1 MANTI
6 HSSQANLK
14 KKIQPFLLPV
24 DKENSRLSQLIKAY
38 LPKKEVHKVWEA
50 YRFSEKAHS
59 GQKRRSGEDYISHP
73 VSVACIAARFHL
85 DSQSIQ
91 AALLHDVVEDTES
104 TETEIESKFGKQVST
119 LVIGLS
125 KLDKVQFQDASEA
138 QAENFRKMLLAM
150 TQDVR
155 VILIKLSDRLHNMQ
169 TIQSLDE
176 AKKTRIAQETVD
188 IYAPIAN
195 RLGLNNLYQELE
207 DLCFEVLH
215 PVRHKTI
222 QKAIK
227 ASRGNRKEVIEKISK
242 EIRDKLSSV
251 KTKAEIT
258 GREKNP
264 ASIHRKMLEDQTG
277 FNQINDIYAFRIIV
291 DTINDCYL
299 TLGTLHSLYNPIPGK
314 FKDYIAIPKAN
325 GYQSLHS
332 TLLGPFGVPVE
343 IQIRTKNMHQVAEAG
358 VAAHWLYKTKDA
370 HVTDLQQKTNQWLK
384 RMLDIQNDSSNSLEF
399 LEHLKVDLF
408 PDEVYVF
415 SPDGKIFALP
425 KNSSSID
432 FAYAVHSDVG
442 NKAVSAK
449 INQMLVPLR
458 TKLSTGDHVEIIT
471 STLAKPNPTWL
482 NFVITGKARSQIRNY
497 LRSAESKDLIFLG
510 EKMLNNALNA
520 FHIHPTAI
528 KKKHWKKLIHDYH
541 VESKDEILMDIA
553 LGKKVNVMVA
563 HQLTSL
569 IDGVTSNKNQTKMLD
584 VITIK
589 GSDGMAIQLAS
600 CCNPI
605 PGDPILGYINKEKG
619 LVIHTHDCQIVNE
632 LALDHDRWVDVEW
645 EPDSDKLFNVRLSV
659 LVVNER
665 GMLGKI
671 ASVIADSESN
681 IDNVSLQ
688 DMDGSPFA
696 TLNFLVQVRHR
707 LHLAELIRN
716 LRKITKVNKITRVKN
731 YKELKK

>member
-1 MANTI
+1 MANTA
-6 HSSQANLK
+6 HTSQADLNK
-14 KKIQPFLLPV
+14 SHRSFLLPV
-24 DKENSRLSQLIKAY
+24 DQENSSLTQLVKTY
-38 LPKKEVHKVWEA
+38 LPKREIDKVWEA

-59 GQKRRSGEDYISHP
+59 GQKRRSGEAYISHP

-91 AALLHDVVEDTES
+91 AALLHDVVEDTDS
-104 TETEIESKFGKQVST
+104 TELEIESKFGKQVST
-119 LVIGLS
+119 LVTGLS
-125 KLDKVQFQDASEA
+125 KLDKVEFQDANEA

-155 VILIKLSDRLHNMQ
+155 VMLIKLSDRLHNMQ

-176 AKKTRIAQETVD
+176 RKKIRIAQETID

-215 PVRHKTI
+215 PVRYKTI

-227 ASRGNRKEVIEKISK
+227 ASRGNRKEVIEKISN
-242 EIRDKLSSV
+242 EISHKLNSV

-291 DTINDCYL
+291 NDINDCYL

-343 IQIRTKNMHQVAEAG
+343 IQIRTKNMHQLAEAG

-458 TKLSTGDHVEIIT
+458 TRLSTGDHVEIIT

-528 KKKHWKKLIHDYH
+528 KKKHWNKLILDYH
-541 VESKDEILMDIA
+541 VESKHEILMDIA

-563 HQLTSL
+563 HQLTNL
-569 IDGVTSNKNQTKMLD
+569 MDGVTSNKKQTKMLD

-589 GSDGMAIQLAS
+589 GSDDMAIQLAS
-600 CCNPI
+600 CCHPI

-632 LALDHDRWVDVEW
+632 LSLDHDRWVDVEW
-645 EPDSDKLFNVRLSV
+645 EPDSEKLFNVRLSV

-671 ASVIADSESN
+671 ASVIADTESN

-707 LHLAELIRN
+707 QHLAELIRN

-731 YKELKK
+731 YKS

>member
-1 MANTI
+1 M
-6 HSSQANLK
+6 
-14 KKIQPFLLPV
+14 
-24 DKENSRLSQLIKAY
+24 
-38 LPKKEVHKVWEA
+38 
-50 YRFSEKAHS
+50 
-59 GQKRRSGEDYISHP
+59 
-73 VSVACIAARFHL
+73 
-85 DSQSIQ
+85 
-91 AALLHDVVEDTES
+91 
-104 TETEIESKFGKQVST
+104 
-119 LVIGLS
+119 
-125 KLDKVQFQDASEA
+125 
-138 QAENFRKMLLAM
+138 
-150 TQDVR
+150 
-155 VILIKLSDRLHNMQ
+155 LIKLSDRLHNMQ

-176 AKKTRIAQETVD
+176 RKKIRIAQETID

-215 PVRHKTI
+215 PVRYKTI

-227 ASRGNRKEVIEKISK
+227 ASRGNRKEVIEKISN
-242 EIRDKLSSV
+242 EISHKLNSV

-291 DTINDCYL
+291 NDINDCYL

-343 IQIRTKNMHQVAEAG
+343 IQIRTKNMHQLAEAG

-458 TKLSTGDHVEIIT
+458 TRLSTGDHVEIIT

-528 KKKHWKKLIHDYH
+528 KKKHWNKLILDYH
-541 VESKDEILMDIA
+541 VESKHEILMDIA

-563 HQLTSL
+563 HQLTNL
-569 IDGVTSNKNQTKMLD
+569 MDGVTSNKKQTKMLD

-589 GSDGMAIQLAS
+589 GSDDMAIQLAS
-600 CCNPI
+600 CCHPI

-632 LALDHDRWVDVEW
+632 LSLDHDRWVDVEW
-645 EPDSDKLFNVRLSV
+645 EPDSEKLFNVRLSV

-671 ASVIADSESN
+671 ASVIADTESN

-707 LHLAELIRN
+707 QHLAELIRN

-731 YKELKK
+731 YKS

>member
-1 MANTI
+1 MANTPQT
-6 HSSQANLK
+6 SQVDLK
-14 KKIQPFLLPV
+14 KSHQFLLLPV
-24 DKENSRLSQLIKAY
+24 DQDNSRLTQLIKTY
-38 LPKKEVHKVWEA
+38 LPKKEVDKVWEA

-59 GQKRRSGEDYISHP
+59 GQKRRSGEAYISHP

-91 AALLHDVVEDTES
+91 AALLHDVVEDTEV
-104 TETEIESKFGKQVST
+104 TESDIELKFGKQVSV
-119 LVIGLS
+119 LVTGLS
-125 KLDKVQFQDASEA
+125 KLDKVEFQDANEA

-155 VILIKLSDRLHNMQ
+155 VMLIKLSDRLHNMQ
-169 TIQSLDE
+169 TIQSLE
-176 AKKTRIAQETVD
+176 ESKKTRIAQETID

-215 PVRHKTI
+215 PVRYKTI

-227 ASRGNRKEVIEKISK
+227 ASRGNRKEVIEKISN
-242 EIRDKLSSV
+242 EISNKLNSV
-251 KTKAEIT
+251 KTKSEIT

-291 DTINDCYL
+291 NDINDCYL

-343 IQIRTKNMHQVAEAG
+343 IQIRTKNMHQLAEAG

-384 RMLDIQNDSSNSLEF
+384 RMLEIQNDSSNSLEF

-425 KNSSSID
+425 KNSSTID

-449 INQMLVPLR
+449 INQILVPLR

-528 KKKHWKKLIHDYH
+528 KKKHWNKLILDYH

-563 HQLTSL
+563 HQLTNL
-569 IDGVTSNKNQTKMLD
+569 MDGVASNKKQTKMLD

-589 GSDGMAIQLAS
+589 GSDDMAIQLAN
-600 CCNPI
+600 CCHPI

-632 LALDHDRWVDVEW
+632 LSLDHDRWVDVEW
-645 EPDSDKLFNVRLSV
+645 EPDSEKLFNVRLSV

-671 ASVIADSESN
+671 ASVIADAESN

-696 TLNFLVQVRHR
+696 TLNFVVQVRHR

-716 LRKITKVNKITRVKN
+716 LRKISKVNKITRVKN
-731 YKELKK
+731 YKN

>member
-1 MANTI
+1 MANTA
-6 HSSQANLK
+6 HTSQADVNK
-14 KKIQPFLLPV
+14 SHQSFLLPV
-24 DKENSRLSQLIKAY
+24 DQENSSLTQLVKTY
-38 LPKKEVHKVWEA
+38 LPKREIDKVWEA

-59 GQKRRSGEDYISHP
+59 GQKRRSGEAYISHP

-104 TETEIESKFGKQVST
+104 TELEIETKFGKQVST
-119 LVIGLS
+119 LVTGLS
-125 KLDKVQFQDASEA
+125 KLDKVEFQDANEA

-155 VILIKLSDRLHNMQ
+155 VMLIKLSDRLHNMQ

-176 AKKTRIAQETVD
+176 RKKIRIAQETID

-215 PVRHKTI
+215 PVRYKTI

-227 ASRGNRKEVIEKISK
+227 ASRGNRKEVIEKISN
-242 EIRDKLSSV
+242 EISHKLNSV

-291 DTINDCYL
+291 NDINDCYL

-343 IQIRTKNMHQVAEAG
+343 IQIRTKNMHQLAEAG

-449 INQMLVPLR
+449 INQILVPLR
-458 TKLSTGDHVEIIT
+458 TRLSTGDHVEIIT

-528 KKKHWKKLIHDYH
+528 KKKHWNKLILDYH
-541 VESKDEILMDIA
+541 VESKHEILMDIA

-563 HQLTSL
+563 HQLTNL
-569 IDGVTSNKNQTKMLD
+569 MDGVTSNKKQTKMLD

-589 GSDGMAIQLAS
+589 GSDDMAIQLAS
-600 CCNPI
+600 CCHPI

-619 LVIHTHDCQIVNE
+619 LVIHTHDCKIVNE
-632 LALDHDRWVDVEW
+632 LSLDHDRWVDVEW
-645 EPDSDKLFNVRLSV
+645 EPESEKLFNVRLSV

-671 ASVIADSESN
+671 ASVIADTESN

-707 LHLAELIRN
+707 QHLAELIRN

-731 YKELKK
+731 YKS

>member
-1 MANTI
+1 MANTA
-6 HSSQANLK
+6 HTSQADLNK
-14 KKIQPFLLPV
+14 SHRSFLLPV
-24 DKENSRLSQLIKAY
+24 DQDNSSLTQLVKTY
-38 LPKKEVHKVWEA
+38 LPKREIDKVWEA

-59 GQKRRSGEDYISHP
+59 GQKRRSGEAYISHP

-104 TETEIESKFGKQVST
+104 TELEIESKFGKQVST
-119 LVIGLS
+119 LVTGLS
-125 KLDKVQFQDASEA
+125 KLDKVEFQDANEA

-155 VILIKLSDRLHNMQ
+155 VMLIKLSDRLHNMQ

-176 AKKTRIAQETVD
+176 RKKIRIAQETVD

-215 PVRHKTI
+215 PVRYKTI

-227 ASRGNRKEVIEKISK
+227 ASRGNRKEVIEKISN
-242 EIRDKLSSV
+242 EISHKLKSV

-291 DTINDCYL
+291 NDINDCYL

-343 IQIRTKNMHQVAEAG
+343 IQIRTKNMHQLAEAG

-528 KKKHWKKLIHDYH
+528 KKKHWNKLILDYH

-563 HQLTSL
+563 HQLTNL
-569 IDGVTSNKNQTKMLD
+569 MDGVASNKKQTKMLD

-589 GSDGMAIQLAS
+589 GSDDMAIQLAN
-600 CCNPI
+600 CCHPI

-619 LVIHTHDCQIVNE
+619 LLIHTHDCQIVNE
-632 LALDHDRWVDVEW
+632 LSLDHDRWVDVEW
-645 EPDSDKLFNVRLSV
+645 EPDSEKLFNVRLSV

-671 ASVIADSESN
+671 ASVIADAESN

-707 LHLAELIRN
+707 QHLAELIRN

-731 YKELKK
+731 YKN

>member
-1 MANTI
+1 
-6 HSSQANLK
+6 
-14 KKIQPFLLPV
+14 
-24 DKENSRLSQLIKAY
+24 
-38 LPKKEVHKVWEA
+38 
-50 YRFSEKAHS
+50 
-59 GQKRRSGEDYISHP
+59 
-73 VSVACIAARFHL
+73 
-85 DSQSIQ
+85 
-91 AALLHDVVEDTES
+91 
-104 TETEIESKFGKQVST
+104 
-119 LVIGLS
+119 
-125 KLDKVQFQDASEA
+125 
-138 QAENFRKMLLAM
+138 
-150 TQDVR
+150 
-155 VILIKLSDRLHNMQ
+155 
-169 TIQSLDE
+169 
-176 AKKTRIAQETVD
+176 
-188 IYAPIAN
+188 
-195 RLGLNNLYQELE
+195 
-207 DLCFEVLH
+207 
-215 PVRHKTI
+215 
-222 QKAIK
+222 
-227 ASRGNRKEVIEKISK
+227 
-242 EIRDKLSSV
+242 
-251 KTKAEIT
+251 
-258 GREKNP
+258 
-264 ASIHRKMLEDQTG
+264 MLEDQTG

-291 DTINDCYL
+291 NDINDCYL

-343 IQIRTKNMHQVAEAG
+343 IQIRTKNMHQLAEAG

-458 TKLSTGDHVEIIT
+458 TRLSTGDHVEIIT

-528 KKKHWKKLIHDYH
+528 KKKHWNKLILDYH
-541 VESKDEILMDIA
+541 VESKHEILMDIA

-563 HQLTSL
+563 HQLTNL
-569 IDGVTSNKNQTKMLD
+569 MDGVTSNKKQTKMLD

-589 GSDGMAIQLAS
+589 GSDDMAIQLAS
-600 CCNPI
+600 CCHPI

-632 LALDHDRWVDVEW
+632 LSLDHDRWVDVEW
-645 EPDSDKLFNVRLSV
+645 EPESEKLFNVRLSV

-671 ASVIADSESN
+671 ASVIADTESN

-707 LHLAELIRN
+707 QHLAELIRN

-731 YKELKK
+731 YKN

>member
-1 MANTI
+1 MANTA
-6 HSSQANLK
+6 HTSQADLNK
-14 KKIQPFLLPV
+14 SHRSFLLPV
-24 DKENSRLSQLIKAY
+24 DQENSSLTQLVKTY
-38 LPKKEVHKVWEA
+38 LPKREIDKVWEA

-59 GQKRRSGEDYISHP
+59 GQKRRSGEAYISHP

-104 TETEIESKFGKQVST
+104 TELEIESKFGKQVST

-125 KLDKVQFQDASEA
+125 KLDKVEFQDANEA

-155 VILIKLSDRLHNMQ
+155 VMLIKLSDRLHNMQ

-176 AKKTRIAQETVD
+176 RKKIRIAQETVD

-215 PVRHKTI
+215 PVRYKTI

-227 ASRGNRKEVIEKISK
+227 ASRGNRKEVIEKISN
-242 EIRDKLSSV
+242 EISHKLNSV

-291 DTINDCYL
+291 NDINDCYL

-343 IQIRTKNMHQVAEAG
+343 IQIRTKNMHQLAEAG

-458 TKLSTGDHVEIIT
+458 TRLSTGDHVEIIT

-528 KKKHWKKLIHDYH
+528 KKKHWNKLILDYH

-563 HQLTSL
+563 HQLTNL
-569 IDGVTSNKNQTKMLD
+569 MDGVASNKKQTKMLD

-589 GSDGMAIQLAS
+589 GSDDMAIQLAN
-600 CCNPI
+600 CCHPI

-632 LALDHDRWVDVEW
+632 LSLDHDRWVDVEW
-645 EPDSDKLFNVRLSV
+645 EPDSEKLFNVRLSV

-671 ASVIADSESN
+671 ASVIADAESN

-707 LHLAELIRN
+707 QHLAELIRN

-731 YKELKK
+731 YKN

>member
-1 MANTI
+1 MANTA
-6 HSSQANLK
+6 HTSQADLNKSHRSL
-14 KKIQPFLLPV
+14 LLPV
-24 DKENSRLSQLIKAY
+24 DQDNSSLTQLVKTY
-38 LPKKEVHKVWEA
+38 LPKREIEKVWEA

-59 GQKRRSGEDYISHP
+59 GQKRRSGEAYISHP

-104 TETEIESKFGKQVST
+104 TELEIESKFGKQVSA
-119 LVIGLS
+119 LVTGLS
-125 KLDKVQFQDASEA
+125 KLDKVEFQDANEA

-155 VILIKLSDRLHNMQ
+155 VMLIKLSDRLHNMQ

-176 AKKTRIAQETVD
+176 RKKIRIAQETVD

-215 PVRHKTI
+215 PVRYKTI

-227 ASRGNRKEVIEKISK
+227 ASRGNRKEVIEKISN
-242 EIRDKLSSV
+242 EISHKLNSV

-291 DTINDCYL
+291 NNINDCYL

-343 IQIRTKNMHQVAEAG
+343 IQIRTKNMHQLAEAG

-458 TKLSTGDHVEIIT
+458 TRLSTGDHVEIIT

-528 KKKHWKKLIHDYH
+528 KKKHWNKLILDYH

-563 HQLTSL
+563 HQLTNL
-569 IDGVTSNKNQTKMLD
+569 MDGVASNKKQTKMLD

-589 GSDGMAIQLAS
+589 GSDDMAIQLAS
-600 CCNPI
+600 CCHPI

-632 LALDHDRWVDVEW
+632 LSLDHDRWVDVEW
-645 EPDSDKLFNVRLSV
+645 EPDSEKLFNVRLSV

-671 ASVIADSESN
+671 ASVIADAESN

-707 LHLAELIRN
+707 QHLAELIRN

-731 YKELKK
+731 YKS

>member
-1 MANTI
+1 MANTPQT
-6 HSSQANLK
+6 SQVDLK
-14 KKIQPFLLPV
+14 KSHQFLLLPV
-24 DKENSRLSQLIKAY
+24 DQDNSRLTQLIKTY
-38 LPKKEVHKVWEA
+38 LPKKEVDKVWEA

-59 GQKRRSGEDYISHP
+59 GQKRRSGEAYISHP

-91 AALLHDVVEDTES
+91 AALLHDVVEDTEV
-104 TETEIESKFGKQVST
+104 TESDIELKFGKQVSV
-119 LVIGLS
+119 LVTGLS
-125 KLDKVQFQDASEA
+125 KLDKVEFQDANEA

-155 VILIKLSDRLHNMQ
+155 VMLIKLSDRLHNMQ
-169 TIQSLDE
+169 TIQSLE
-176 AKKTRIAQETVD
+176 ESKKSRIAQETID

-215 PVRHKTI
+215 PVRYKTI

-227 ASRGNRKEVIEKISK
+227 ASRGNRKEVIEKISN
-242 EIRDKLSSV
+242 EISIKLNPV
-251 KTKAEIT
+251 KTKSEIT

-291 DTINDCYL
+291 NDINDCYL

-343 IQIRTKNMHQVAEAG
+343 IQIRTKNMHQLAEAG

-384 RMLDIQNDSSNSLEF
+384 RMLEIQNDSSNSLEF

-425 KNSSSID
+425 KNSSTID

-449 INQMLVPLR
+449 INQILVPLR
-458 TKLSTGDHVEIIT
+458 TRLSTGDHVEIIT

-528 KKKHWKKLIHDYH
+528 KKKHWNKLILDYH

-563 HQLTSL
+563 HQLTNL
-569 IDGVTSNKNQTKMLD
+569 MDGVASNKKQTKMLD

-589 GSDGMAIQLAS
+589 GSDDMAIQLAN
-600 CCNPI
+600 CCHPI
-605 PGDPILGYINKEKG
+605 PGDPILGYINKDKG
-619 LVIHTHDCQIVNE
+619 LVIHTHDCKIVNE
-632 LALDHDRWVDVEW
+632 LSLEHDRWVDVEW
-645 EPDSDKLFNVRLSV
+645 EPDSEKLFNVRLSV

-671 ASVIADSESN
+671 ASVIADAESN

-696 TLNFLVQVRHR
+696 TLNFVVQVRHR

-731 YKELKK
+731 YKN

>member
-1 MANTI
+1 
-6 HSSQANLK
+6 
-14 KKIQPFLLPV
+14 
-24 DKENSRLSQLIKAY
+24 
-38 LPKKEVHKVWEA
+38 
-50 YRFSEKAHS
+50 
-59 GQKRRSGEDYISHP
+59 
-73 VSVACIAARFHL
+73 
-85 DSQSIQ
+85 
-91 AALLHDVVEDTES
+91 
-104 TETEIESKFGKQVST
+104 
-119 LVIGLS
+119 
-125 KLDKVQFQDASEA
+125 
-138 QAENFRKMLLAM
+138 
-150 TQDVR
+150 
-155 VILIKLSDRLHNMQ
+155 MQ

-176 AKKTRIAQETVD
+176 RKKIRIAQETVD

-215 PVRHKTI
+215 PVRYKTI

-227 ASRGNRKEVIEKISK
+227 ASRGNRKEVIEKISN
-242 EIRDKLSSV
+242 EISHKLKSV

-291 DTINDCYL
+291 NDINDCYL

-343 IQIRTKNMHQVAEAG
+343 IQIRTKNMHQLAEAG

-458 TKLSTGDHVEIIT
+458 TRLSTGDHVEIIT

-528 KKKHWKKLIHDYH
+528 KKKHWNKLILDYH

-563 HQLTSL
+563 HQLTNL
-569 IDGVTSNKNQTKMLD
+569 MDGVASNKKQTKMLD

-589 GSDGMAIQLAS
+589 GSDDMAIQLAN
-600 CCNPI
+600 CCHPI

-632 LALDHDRWVDVEW
+632 LSLDHDRWVDVEW
-645 EPDSDKLFNVRLSV
+645 EPDSEKLFNVRLSV

-671 ASVIADSESN
+671 ASVIADAESN

-707 LHLAELIRN
+707 QHLAELIRN

-731 YKELKK
+731 YKN

>member
-1 MANTI
+1 MANTA
-6 HSSQANLK
+6 HTSQADLNK
-14 KKIQPFLLPV
+14 SHRSFLLPV
-24 DKENSRLSQLIKAY
+24 DQDNSSLTQLVKTY
-38 LPKKEVHKVWEA
+38 LPKREIDKVWEA

-59 GQKRRSGEDYISHP
+59 GQKRRSGEAYISHP

-104 TETEIESKFGKQVST
+104 TELEIESKFGKQVST
-119 LVIGLS
+119 LVTGLS
-125 KLDKVQFQDASEA
+125 KLDKVEFQDANEA

-155 VILIKLSDRLHNMQ
+155 VMLIKLSDRLHNMQ

-176 AKKTRIAQETVD
+176 RKKVRIAQETVD

-215 PVRHKTI
+215 PVRYKTI

-227 ASRGNRKEVIEKISK
+227 ASRGNRKEVIEKISN
-242 EIRDKLSSV
+242 EISHKLKSV

-291 DTINDCYL
+291 NDINDCYL

-343 IQIRTKNMHQVAEAG
+343 IQIRTKNMHQLAEAG

-528 KKKHWKKLIHDYH
+528 KKKHWNKLTLDYH

-563 HQLTSL
+563 HQLTNL
-569 IDGVTSNKNQTKMLD
+569 MDGVASNKKQTKMLD

-589 GSDGMAIQLAS
+589 GSDDMAIQLAN
-600 CCNPI
+600 CCHPI

-632 LALDHDRWVDVEW
+632 LSLDHDRWVDVEW
-645 EPDSDKLFNVRLSV
+645 EPDSEKLFNVRLGV

-671 ASVIADSESN
+671 ASVIADAESN

-707 LHLAELIRN
+707 QHLAELIRN

-731 YKELKK
+731 YKN

>member
-1 MANTI
+1 MANTA
-6 HSSQANLK
+6 HTSQADLNK
-14 KKIQPFLLPV
+14 RHRSFLLPV
-24 DKENSRLSQLIKAY
+24 DQDNSSLTQLIKTY
-38 LPKKEVHKVWEA
+38 LPKREIDKVWEA

-59 GQKRRSGEDYISHP
+59 GQKRRSGEAYISHP

-104 TETEIESKFGKQVST
+104 TELEIESKFGKQVST
-119 LVIGLS
+119 LVTGLS
-125 KLDKVQFQDASEA
+125 KLDKVEFQDANEA

-155 VILIKLSDRLHNMQ
+155 VMLIKLSDRLHNMQ

-176 AKKTRIAQETVD
+176 RKKIRIAQETVD

-215 PVRHKTI
+215 PVRYKTI

-227 ASRGNRKEVIEKISK
+227 ASRGNRKEVIEKISN
-242 EIRDKLSSV
+242 EISHKLKSV

-291 DTINDCYL
+291 NDINDCYL

-343 IQIRTKNMHQVAEAG
+343 IQIRTKNMHQLAEAG

-528 KKKHWKKLIHDYH
+528 KKKHWNKLILDYH
-541 VESKDEILMDIA
+541 VASKDEILMDIA

-563 HQLTSL
+563 HQLTNL
-569 IDGVTSNKNQTKMLD
+569 MDGVASNKKQTKMLD

-589 GSDGMAIQLAS
+589 GSDDMAIQLAN
-600 CCNPI
+600 CCHPI

-632 LALDHDRWVDVEW
+632 LSLDHDRWVDVEW
-645 EPDSDKLFNVRLSV
+645 EPDSEKLFNVRLSV

-671 ASVIADSESN
+671 ASVIADAESN

-707 LHLAELIRN
+707 QHLAELIRN

-731 YKELKK
+731 YKN

>member
-1 MANTI
+1 MANTPQT
-6 HSSQANLK
+6 SQVDLK
-14 KKIQPFLLPV
+14 KSHQFLLLPV
-24 DKENSRLSQLIKAY
+24 DQDNSRLTQLIKTY
-38 LPKKEVHKVWEA
+38 LPKKEVDKVWEA

-59 GQKRRSGEDYISHP
+59 GQKRRSGEAYISHP

-91 AALLHDVVEDTES
+91 AALLHDVVEDTQVTES
-104 TETEIESKFGKQVST
+104 DIELKFGKQVSI
-119 LVIGLS
+119 LVTGLS
-125 KLDKVQFQDASEA
+125 KLDKVEFQDANEA

-155 VILIKLSDRLHNMQ
+155 VMLIKLSDRLHNMQ
-169 TIQSLDE
+169 TIQSLE
-176 AKKTRIAQETVD
+176 ESKKTRIAQETID

-215 PVRHKTI
+215 PVRYKTI

-227 ASRGNRKEVIEKISK
+227 ASRGNRKEVIEKISN
-242 EIRDKLSSV
+242 EISNKLNSV
-251 KTKAEIT
+251 KTKSEIT

-291 DTINDCYL
+291 NDINDCYL

-343 IQIRTKNMHQVAEAG
+343 IQIRTKNMHQLAEAG

-384 RMLDIQNDSSNSLEF
+384 RMLEIQNDSSNSLEF

-425 KNSSSID
+425 KNSSTID

-442 NKAVSAK
+442 NKAVSTK
-449 INQMLVPLR
+449 INQILVPLR

-528 KKKHWKKLIHDYH
+528 KKKHWNKLILDYH

-563 HQLTSL
+563 HQLTNL
-569 IDGVTSNKNQTKMLD
+569 MDGVASNKKQTKMLD

-589 GSDGMAIQLAS
+589 GSDDMAIQLAN
-600 CCNPI
+600 CCHPI

-632 LALDHDRWVDVEW
+632 LSLDHDRWVDVEW
-645 EPDSDKLFNVRLSV
+645 EPDSEKLFNVRLSV

-671 ASVIADSESN
+671 ASVIADAESN

-696 TLNFLVQVRHR
+696 TLNFVVQVRHR

-716 LRKITKVNKITRVKN
+716 LRKISKVNKITRVKN
-731 YKELKK
+731 YKN

>member
-1 MANTI
+1 MANTA
-6 HSSQANLK
+6 HTSQADLNK
-14 KKIQPFLLPV
+14 SHRSFLLPV
-24 DKENSRLSQLIKAY
+24 DQDNSSLTQLVKTY
-38 LPKKEVHKVWEA
+38 LPKREIDKVWEA

-59 GQKRRSGEDYISHP
+59 GQKRRSGEAYISHP

-104 TETEIESKFGKQVST
+104 TELEIESKFGKQVST
-119 LVIGLS
+119 LVTGLS
-125 KLDKVQFQDASEA
+125 KLDKVEFQDANEA

-155 VILIKLSDRLHNMQ
+155 VMLIKLSDRLHNMQ

-176 AKKTRIAQETVD
+176 RKKIRIAQETVD

-215 PVRHKTI
+215 PVRYKTI

-227 ASRGNRKEVIEKISK
+227 ASRGNRKEVIEKISN
-242 EIRDKLSSV
+242 EISHKLNSV

-291 DTINDCYL
+291 NDINDCYL

-343 IQIRTKNMHQVAEAG
+343 IQIRTKNMHQLAEAG

-458 TKLSTGDHVEIIT
+458 TRLSTGDHVEIIT

-528 KKKHWKKLIHDYH
+528 KKKHWNKLILDYH
-541 VESKDEILMDIA
+541 VESKHEILMDIA

-563 HQLTSL
+563 HQLTNL
-569 IDGVTSNKNQTKMLD
+569 MDGVTSNKKQTKMLD

-589 GSDGMAIQLAS
+589 GSDDMAIQLAS
-600 CCNPI
+600 CCHPI

-632 LALDHDRWVDVEW
+632 LSLDHDRWVDVEW
-645 EPDSDKLFNVRLSV
+645 EPDSEKLFNVRLSV

-671 ASVIADSESN
+671 ASVIADAESN

-707 LHLAELIRN
+707 QHLAELIRN

-731 YKELKK
+731 YKS

>member
-1 MANTI
+1 MANTPQT
-6 HSSQANLK
+6 SQVDLK
-14 KKIQPFLLPV
+14 KSHQFLLLPV
-24 DKENSRLSQLIKAY
+24 DQGNSRLTQLIKTY
-38 LPKKEVHKVWEA
+38 LPKKEVDKVWEA

-59 GQKRRSGEDYISHP
+59 GQKRRSGEAYISHP

-91 AALLHDVVEDTES
+91 AALLHDVVEDTEV
-104 TETEIESKFGKQVST
+104 TESDIELKFGKQVSI
-119 LVIGLS
+119 LVTGLS
-125 KLDKVQFQDASEA
+125 KLDKVEFQDANEA

-155 VILIKLSDRLHNMQ
+155 VMLIKLSDRLHNMQ

-176 AKKTRIAQETVD
+176 SKKIRIAQETVD

-215 PVRHKTI
+215 PVRYKTI

-227 ASRGNRKEVIEKISK
+227 ASRGNRKEVIEKISN
-242 EIRDKLSSV
+242 EISNKLNSV
-251 KTKAEIT
+251 KTKSEIT

-291 DTINDCYL
+291 NDINDCYL

-343 IQIRTKNMHQVAEAG
+343 IQIRTKNMHQLAEAG

-384 RMLDIQNDSSNSLEF
+384 RMLEIQNDSSNSLEF

-425 KNSSSID
+425 KNSSTID

-449 INQMLVPLR
+449 INQILVPLR
-458 TKLSTGDHVEIIT
+458 TRLSTGDHVEIIT

-528 KKKHWKKLIHDYH
+528 KKKHWNKLILDYH

-563 HQLTSL
+563 HQLTNL
-569 IDGVTSNKNQTKMLD
+569 MDGVASNKKQTKMLD

-589 GSDGMAIQLAS
+589 GSDDMAIQLAN
-600 CCNPI
+600 CCHPI

-632 LALDHDRWVDVEW
+632 LSLDHDRWVDVEW
-645 EPDSDKLFNVRLSV
+645 EPDSEKLFNVRLSV

-671 ASVIADSESN
+671 ASVIADAESN

-696 TLNFLVQVRHR
+696 TLNFVVQVRHR

-716 LRKITKVNKITRVKN
+716 LRKISKVNKITRVKN
-731 YKELKK
+731 YKN

>member
-1 MANTI
+1 MANTAQT
-6 HSSQANLK
+6 SQVDLK
-14 KKIQPFLLPV
+14 KNHQSLLLPV
-24 DKENSRLSQLIKAY
+24 DQDNSRLTQLIKTY
-38 LPKKEVHKVWEA
+38 LPKKEIDKVWEA

-59 GQKRRSGEDYISHP
+59 GQKRRSGEAYISHP

-91 AALLHDVVEDTES
+91 AALLHDVVEDTQVTES
-104 TETEIESKFGKQVST
+104 DIELKFGKQVSI
-119 LVIGLS
+119 LVTGLS
-125 KLDKVQFQDASEA
+125 KLDKVEFQDANEA

-155 VILIKLSDRLHNMQ
+155 VMLIKLSDRLHNMQ

-176 AKKTRIAQETVD
+176 SKKIRIAQETVD

-215 PVRHKTI
+215 PVRYKTI

-227 ASRGNRKEVIEKISK
+227 ASRGNRKEVIEKISN
-242 EIRDKLSSV
+242 EISNKLNSV
-251 KTKAEIT
+251 KTKSEIT

-291 DTINDCYL
+291 NDINDCYL

-343 IQIRTKNMHQVAEAG
+343 IQIRTKNMHQLAEAG
-358 VAAHWLYKTKDA
+358 VAAHWVYKTKDA

-384 RMLDIQNDSSNSLEF
+384 RMLEIQNDSSNSLEF

-415 SPDGKIFALP
+415 SPVGKIFALP

-449 INQMLVPLR
+449 INQILVPLR
-458 TKLSTGDHVEIIT
+458 TRLSTGDHVEIIT

-528 KKKHWKKLIHDYH
+528 KKKHWNKLILDYH

-563 HQLTSL
+563 HQLTNL
-569 IDGVTSNKNQTKMLD
+569 MDGVASNKKQTKMLD

-589 GSDGMAIQLAS
+589 GSDDMAIQLAN
-600 CCNPI
+600 CCHPI
-605 PGDPILGYINKEKG
+605 PGDPILGYINKDKG
-619 LVIHTHDCQIVNE
+619 LVIHTHDCKIVNE
-632 LALDHDRWVDVEW
+632 LSLEHDRWVDVEW
-645 EPDSDKLFNVRLSV
+645 EPDSEKLFNVRLSV

-671 ASVIADSESN
+671 ASVIADAESN

-696 TLNFLVQVRHR
+696 TLNFVVQVRHR

-731 YKELKK
+731 YKN

>member
-1 MANTI
+1 MANTAQTN
-6 HSSQANLK
+6 QADLK
-14 KKIQPFLLPV
+14 KSHQSLLLPV
-24 DKENSRLSQLIKAY
+24 DQDNSSLTQLIKTY
-38 LPKKEVHKVWEA
+38 LPKKEIDKVWAA
-50 YRFSEKAHS
+50 YRYSNKAHN
-59 GQKRRSGEDYISHP
+59 GQKRRSGEAYITHP

-91 AALLHDVVEDTES
+91 AALLHDVVEDTEV
-104 TETEIESKFGKQVST
+104 TELDIESKFGKQVST
-119 LVIGLS
+119 LVTGLS
-125 KLDKVQFQDASEA
+125 KLDKVEFQDANEA

-155 VILIKLSDRLHNMQ
+155 VMLIKLSDRLHNMQ

-176 AKKTRIAQETVD
+176 TKKIRIAQETID

-215 PVRHKTI
+215 PVRYKTI

-227 ASRGNRKEVIEKISK
+227 ASRGNRKEVIEKILN
-242 EIRDKLSSV
+242 EISNKLNSL
-251 KTKAEIT
+251 KTKAEIS

-291 DTINDCYL
+291 NDINDCYL

-343 IQIRTKNMHQVAEAG
+343 IQIRTKNMHQLAEAG

-384 RMLDIQNDSSNSLEF
+384 RMLEIQNDSSNSLEF

-425 KNSSSID
+425 KNSTSID

-449 INQMLVPLR
+449 INQILVPLR

-520 FHIHPTAI
+520 FHVHPTAI
-528 KKKHWKKLIHDYH
+528 KKKHWNRLILDYH
-541 VESKDEILMDIA
+541 VKSKDEILMDIA

-563 HQLTSL
+563 HQLTNL
-569 IDGVTSNKNQTKMLD
+569 MDGGASNKKQTKMLD

-589 GSDGMAIQLAS
+589 GSDDMAIQLAN
-600 CCNPI
+600 CCHPI

-632 LALDHDRWVDVEW
+632 LSLEHDRWVDVEW
-645 EPDSDKLFNVRLSV
+645 EPDSEKLFNVRLSV

-671 ASVIADSESN
+671 ASVIADAESN

-696 TLNFLVQVRHR
+696 TLNFVVQVRHR
-707 LHLAELIRN
+707 LHLAGLIRN

-731 YKELKK
+731 YKN

>member
-1 MANTI
+1 LANTA
-6 HSSQANLK
+6 HTSQADLNK
-14 KKIQPFLLPV
+14 SHQSFLLPV
-24 DKENSRLSQLIKAY
+24 DQENSSLTQLVKTY
-38 LPKKEVHKVWEA
+38 LPKREIDKVWEA

-59 GQKRRSGEDYISHP
+59 GQKRRSGEAYISHP

-104 TETEIESKFGKQVST
+104 TELEIETKFGKQVST
-119 LVIGLS
+119 LVTGLS
-125 KLDKVQFQDASEA
+125 KLDKVEFQDANEA

-155 VILIKLSDRLHNMQ
+155 VMLIKLSDRLHNMQ

-176 AKKTRIAQETVD
+176 RKKIRIAQETID

-215 PVRHKTI
+215 PVRYKTI

-227 ASRGNRKEVIEKISK
+227 ASRGNRKEVIEKISN
-242 EIRDKLSSV
+242 EISHKLNSV

-291 DTINDCYL
+291 NDINDCYL

-343 IQIRTKNMHQVAEAG
+343 IQIRTKNMHQLAEAG

-449 INQMLVPLR
+449 INQILVPLR
-458 TKLSTGDHVEIIT
+458 TRLSTGDHVEIIT

-528 KKKHWKKLIHDYH
+528 KKKHWNKLILDYH
-541 VESKDEILMDIA
+541 VESKHEILMDIA

-563 HQLTSL
+563 HQLTNL
-569 IDGVTSNKNQTKMLD
+569 MDGVTSNKKQTKMLD

-589 GSDGMAIQLAS
+589 GSDDMAIQLAS
-600 CCNPI
+600 CCHPI

-632 LALDHDRWVDVEW
+632 LSLDHDRWVDVEW
-645 EPDSDKLFNVRLSV
+645 EPDSEKLFNVRLSV

-671 ASVIADSESN
+671 ASVIADTESN

-707 LHLAELIRN
+707 QHLAELIRN

-731 YKELKK
+731 YKS

>member
-1 MANTI
+1 
-6 HSSQANLK
+6 
-14 KKIQPFLLPV
+14 
-24 DKENSRLSQLIKAY
+24 
-38 LPKKEVHKVWEA
+38 
-50 YRFSEKAHS
+50 
-59 GQKRRSGEDYISHP
+59 
-73 VSVACIAARFHL
+73 
-85 DSQSIQ
+85 
-91 AALLHDVVEDTES
+91 
-104 TETEIESKFGKQVST
+104 
-119 LVIGLS
+119 
-125 KLDKVQFQDASEA
+125 
-138 QAENFRKMLLAM
+138 
-150 TQDVR
+150 
-155 VILIKLSDRLHNMQ
+155 
-169 TIQSLDE
+169 
-176 AKKTRIAQETVD
+176 
-188 IYAPIAN
+188 
-195 RLGLNNLYQELE
+195 
-207 DLCFEVLH
+207 
-215 PVRHKTI
+215 
-222 QKAIK
+222 
-227 ASRGNRKEVIEKISK
+227 
-242 EIRDKLSSV
+242 
-251 KTKAEIT
+251 
-258 GREKNP
+258 
-264 ASIHRKMLEDQTG
+264 MLEDQTG

-528 KKKHWKKLIHDYH
+528 KKKHWNKLIHDYH

-563 HQLTSL
+563 HQLTNL
-569 IDGVTSNKNQTKMLD
+569 MDGITSNKNQTKMLD

-632 LALDHDRWVDVEW
+632 LSLDHDRWVDVEW

-731 YKELKK
+731 YKELRK

>member
-6 HSSQANLK
+6 QSSQANLK
-14 KKIQPFLLPV
+14 KKPQPFLLPV
-24 DKENSRLSQLIKAY
+24 DKDNSRLTQLLKSY
-38 LPKKEVHKVWEA
+38 LPKKEVDKVWEA

-104 TETEIESKFGKQVST
+104 TELEIESKFGKQVSN

-125 KLDKVQFQDASEA
+125 KLDKVEFQDANEA

-176 AKKTRIAQETVD
+176 NKKTRIAQETVD

-215 PVRHKTI
+215 PVRYKTI

-227 ASRGNRKEVIEKISK
+227 ASRGNRKEVIEKISN
-242 EIRDKLSSV
+242 EIRNKLSSA
-251 KTKAEIT
+251 KIKAEIT

-264 ASIHRKMLEDQTG
+264 ASIHRKMLEDQRG

-291 DTINDCYL
+291 NNINDCYL

-343 IQIRTKNMHQVAEAG
+343 VQIRTKNMHQLAEAG

-528 KKKHWKKLIHDYH
+528 KKKHWNKLILDYH

-563 HQLTSL
+563 HQLTNL
-569 IDGVTSNKNQTKMLD
+569 IDGVTSNKNQSKMLD
-584 VITIK
+584 VISIK

-600 CCNPI
+600 CCHPI

-632 LALDHDRWVDVEW
+632 LSLDHDRWVDVEW
-645 EPDSDKLFNVRLSV
+645 EPDADKLFNVRLSV

-696 TLNFLVQVRHR
+696 TLNFVVQVRHR
-707 LHLAELIRN
+707 LHLAEVIRN
-716 LRKITKVNKITRVKN
+716 LRKVTKVNKITRVKN
-731 YKELKK
+731 YKN

>member
-1 MANTI
+1 MANTA
-6 HSSQANLK
+6 HTSQADLNK
-14 KKIQPFLLPV
+14 SHRSFLLPV
-24 DKENSRLSQLIKAY
+24 DQENSSLTQLVKTY
-38 LPKKEVHKVWEA
+38 LPKREIEKVWEA

-59 GQKRRSGEDYISHP
+59 GQKRRSGEAYISHP

-104 TETEIESKFGKQVST
+104 TELEIESKFGKQVST
-119 LVIGLS
+119 LVTGLS
-125 KLDKVQFQDASEA
+125 KLDKVEFQDANEA

-155 VILIKLSDRLHNMQ
+155 VMLIKLSDRLHNMQ

-176 AKKTRIAQETVD
+176 RKKIRIAQETVD

-215 PVRHKTI
+215 PVRYKTI

-227 ASRGNRKEVIEKISK
+227 ASRGNRKEVIEKISN
-242 EIRDKLSSV
+242 EISHKLNSV

-291 DTINDCYL
+291 NNINDCYL

-343 IQIRTKNMHQVAEAG
+343 IQIRTKNMHQLAEAG

-458 TKLSTGDHVEIIT
+458 TRLSTGDHVEIIT

-528 KKKHWKKLIHDYH
+528 KKKHWNKLILDYH

-563 HQLTSL
+563 HQLTNL
-569 IDGVTSNKNQTKMLD
+569 MDGVASNKKQTKMLD

-589 GSDGMAIQLAS
+589 GSDDMAIQLAS
-600 CCNPI
+600 CCHPI

-632 LALDHDRWVDVEW
+632 LSLDHDRWVDVEW
-645 EPDSDKLFNVRLSV
+645 EPDSEKLFNVRLGV

-671 ASVIADSESN
+671 ASVIADAESN

-707 LHLAELIRN
+707 QHLAELIRN

-731 YKELKK
+731 YKS

>member
-1 MANTI
+1 MANTA
-6 HSSQANLK
+6 HTSQADLNK
-14 KKIQPFLLPV
+14 SHRSFLLPV
-24 DKENSRLSQLIKAY
+24 DQENSSLTQLVKTY
-38 LPKKEVHKVWEA
+38 LPKREIDKVWEA

-59 GQKRRSGEDYISHP
+59 GQKRRSGEAYISHP

-91 AALLHDVVEDTES
+91 AALLHDVVEDTDS
-104 TETEIESKFGKQVST
+104 TELEIESKFGKQVST
-119 LVIGLS
+119 LVTGLS
-125 KLDKVQFQDASEA
+125 KLDKVEFQDANEA

-155 VILIKLSDRLHNMQ
+155 VMLIKLSDRLHNMQ

-176 AKKTRIAQETVD
+176 RKKIRIAQETVD

-215 PVRHKTI
+215 PVRYKTI

-227 ASRGNRKEVIEKISK
+227 ASRGNRKEVIEKISN
-242 EIRDKLSSV
+242 EISHKLNSV
-251 KTKAEIT
+251 KTKADIT

-291 DTINDCYL
+291 NDINDCYL

-343 IQIRTKNMHQVAEAG
+343 IQIRTKNMHQLAEAG

-458 TKLSTGDHVEIIT
+458 TRLSTGDHVEIIT

-528 KKKHWKKLIHDYH
+528 KKKHWNKLILDYH

-563 HQLTSL
+563 HQLTNL
-569 IDGVTSNKNQTKMLD
+569 MDGVASNKKQTKMLD

-589 GSDGMAIQLAS
+589 GSDDMAIQLAS
-600 CCNPI
+600 CCHPI

-632 LALDHDRWVDVEW
+632 LSLDHDRWVDVEW
-645 EPDSDKLFNVRLSV
+645 EPDSEKLFNVRLSV

-671 ASVIADSESN
+671 ASVIADAESN

-707 LHLAELIRN
+707 QHLAELIRN

-731 YKELKK
+731 YKN

>member
-1 MANTI
+1 
-6 HSSQANLK
+6 
-14 KKIQPFLLPV
+14 
-24 DKENSRLSQLIKAY
+24 
-38 LPKKEVHKVWEA
+38 
-50 YRFSEKAHS
+50 
-59 GQKRRSGEDYISHP
+59 
-73 VSVACIAARFHL
+73 
-85 DSQSIQ
+85 
-91 AALLHDVVEDTES
+91 
-104 TETEIESKFGKQVST
+104 
-119 LVIGLS
+119 
-125 KLDKVQFQDASEA
+125 
-138 QAENFRKMLLAM
+138 
-150 TQDVR
+150 
-155 VILIKLSDRLHNMQ
+155 
-169 TIQSLDE
+169 
-176 AKKTRIAQETVD
+176 
-188 IYAPIAN
+188 
-195 RLGLNNLYQELE
+195 
-207 DLCFEVLH
+207 
-215 PVRHKTI
+215 
-222 QKAIK
+222 
-227 ASRGNRKEVIEKISK
+227 
-242 EIRDKLSSV
+242 
-251 KTKAEIT
+251 
-258 GREKNP
+258 
-264 ASIHRKMLEDQTG
+264 MLEDQTG

-291 DTINDCYL
+291 NDINDCYL

-343 IQIRTKNMHQVAEAG
+343 IQIRTKNMHQLAEAG

-458 TKLSTGDHVEIIT
+458 TRLSTGDHVEIIT

-528 KKKHWKKLIHDYH
+528 KKKHWNKLILDYH

-563 HQLTSL
+563 HQLTNL
-569 IDGVTSNKNQTKMLD
+569 MDGVASNKKQTKMLD

-589 GSDGMAIQLAS
+589 GSDDMAIQLAS
-600 CCNPI
+600 CCHPI

-632 LALDHDRWVDVEW
+632 LSLDHDRWVDVEW
-645 EPDSDKLFNVRLSV
+645 EPDSEKLFNVRLSV

-671 ASVIADSESN
+671 ASVIADAESN

-707 LHLAELIRN
+707 QHLAELIRN

-731 YKELKK
+731 YKS

>member
-1 MANTI
+1 M
-6 HSSQANLK
+6 
-14 KKIQPFLLPV
+14 
-24 DKENSRLSQLIKAY
+24 
-38 LPKKEVHKVWEA
+38 
-50 YRFSEKAHS
+50 
-59 GQKRRSGEDYISHP
+59 
-73 VSVACIAARFHL
+73 

-104 TETEIESKFGKQVST
+104 TELEIESKFGKQVST
-119 LVIGLS
+119 LVTGLS
-125 KLDKVQFQDASEA
+125 KLDKVEFQDANEA

-155 VILIKLSDRLHNMQ
+155 VMLIKLSDRLHNMQ

-176 AKKTRIAQETVD
+176 RKKIRIAQETVD

-215 PVRHKTI
+215 PVRYKTI

-227 ASRGNRKEVIEKISK
+227 ASRGNRKEVIEKISN
-242 EIRDKLSSV
+242 EISHKLKSV

-291 DTINDCYL
+291 NDINDCYL

-343 IQIRTKNMHQVAEAG
+343 IQIRTKNMHQLAEAG

-528 KKKHWKKLIHDYH
+528 KKKHWNKLILDYH

-563 HQLTSL
+563 HQLTNL
-569 IDGVTSNKNQTKMLD
+569 MDGVASNKKQTKMLD

-589 GSDGMAIQLAS
+589 GSDDMAIQLAN
-600 CCNPI
+600 CCHPI

-632 LALDHDRWVDVEW
+632 LSLDHDRWVDVEW
-645 EPDSDKLFNVRLSV
+645 EPDSEKLFNVRLSV

-671 ASVIADSESN
+671 ASVIADAESN

-707 LHLAELIRN
+707 QHLAELIRN

-731 YKELKK
+731 YKN

>member
-1 MANTI
+1 
-6 HSSQANLK
+6 
-14 KKIQPFLLPV
+14 
-24 DKENSRLSQLIKAY
+24 
-38 LPKKEVHKVWEA
+38 
-50 YRFSEKAHS
+50 
-59 GQKRRSGEDYISHP
+59 
-73 VSVACIAARFHL
+73 
-85 DSQSIQ
+85 
-91 AALLHDVVEDTES
+91 
-104 TETEIESKFGKQVST
+104 
-119 LVIGLS
+119 
-125 KLDKVQFQDASEA
+125 
-138 QAENFRKMLLAM
+138 MLLAM

-155 VILIKLSDRLHNMQ
+155 VMLIKLSDRLHNMQ

-176 AKKTRIAQETVD
+176 RKKIRIAQETVD

-215 PVRHKTI
+215 PVRYKTI

-227 ASRGNRKEVIEKISK
+227 ASRGNRKEVIEKISN
-242 EIRDKLSSV
+242 EISHKLKSV

-291 DTINDCYL
+291 NDINDCYL

-343 IQIRTKNMHQVAEAG
+343 IQIRTKNMHQLAEAG

-458 TKLSTGDHVEIIT
+458 TRLSTGDHVEIIT

-528 KKKHWKKLIHDYH
+528 KKKHWNKLILDYH

-563 HQLTSL
+563 HQLTNL
-569 IDGVTSNKNQTKMLD
+569 MDGVASNKKQTKMLD

-589 GSDGMAIQLAS
+589 GSDDMAIQLAS
-600 CCNPI
+600 CCHPI

-632 LALDHDRWVDVEW
+632 LSLDHDRWVDVEW
-645 EPDSDKLFNVRLSV
+645 EPDSEKLFNVRLSV

-671 ASVIADSESN
+671 ASVIADAESN

-707 LHLAELIRN
+707 QHLAELIRN

-731 YKELKK
+731 YKN

>member
-1 MANTI
+1 MANTA
-6 HSSQANLK
+6 HTSQADLNK
-14 KKIQPFLLPV
+14 SHRSFLLPV
-24 DKENSRLSQLIKAY
+24 DQENSSLTQLVKTY
-38 LPKKEVHKVWEA
+38 LPKREIDKVWEA

-59 GQKRRSGEDYISHP
+59 GQKRRSGEAYISHP

-104 TETEIESKFGKQVST
+104 TELEIESKFGKQVST
-119 LVIGLS
+119 LVTGLS
-125 KLDKVQFQDASEA
+125 KLDKVEFQDANEA

-155 VILIKLSDRLHNMQ
+155 VMLIKLSDRLHNMQ

-176 AKKTRIAQETVD
+176 RKKIRIAQETVD

-215 PVRHKTI
+215 PVRYKTI

-227 ASRGNRKEVIEKISK
+227 ASRGNRKEVIEKISN
-242 EIRDKLSSV
+242 EISHKLNSV

-291 DTINDCYL
+291 NEINDCYL

-343 IQIRTKNMHQVAEAG
+343 IQIRTKNMHQLAEAG

-458 TKLSTGDHVEIIT
+458 TRLSTGDHVEIIT

-528 KKKHWKKLIHDYH
+528 KKKHWNKLILDYH

-563 HQLTSL
+563 HQLTNL
-569 IDGVTSNKNQTKMLD
+569 MDGVASNKKQTKMLD

-589 GSDGMAIQLAS
+589 GSDDMAIQLAS
-600 CCNPI
+600 CCHPI

-632 LALDHDRWVDVEW
+632 LSLDHDRWVDVEW
-645 EPDSDKLFNVRLSV
+645 EPDSEKLFNVRLSV

-671 ASVIADSESN
+671 ASVIADAESN

-707 LHLAELIRN
+707 QHLAELIRN

-731 YKELKK
+731 YKN

>member
-1 MANTI
+1 MANTPQT
-6 HSSQANLK
+6 SQVDLK
-14 KKIQPFLLPV
+14 KSHQFLLLPV
-24 DKENSRLSQLIKAY
+24 DQDNSRLTQLIKTY
-38 LPKKEVHKVWEA
+38 LPKKEVDKVWEA

-59 GQKRRSGEDYISHP
+59 GQKRRSGEAYISHP

-91 AALLHDVVEDTES
+91 AALLHDVVEDTQVTES
-104 TETEIESKFGKQVST
+104 DIELKFGKQVSI
-119 LVIGLS
+119 LVTGLS
-125 KLDKVQFQDASEA
+125 KLDKVEFQDANEA

-155 VILIKLSDRLHNMQ
+155 VMLIKLSDRLHNMQ
-169 TIQSLDE
+169 TIQSLE
-176 AKKTRIAQETVD
+176 ESKKTRIAQETID

-215 PVRHKTI
+215 PVRYKTI

-227 ASRGNRKEVIEKISK
+227 ASRGNRKEVIEKISN
-242 EIRDKLSSV
+242 EISNKLNSV
-251 KTKAEIT
+251 KTKSEIT

-291 DTINDCYL
+291 NDINDCYL

-343 IQIRTKNMHQVAEAG
+343 IQIRTKNMHQLAEAG

-384 RMLDIQNDSSNSLEF
+384 RMLEIQNDSSNSLEF

-425 KNSSSID
+425 KNSSTID

-449 INQMLVPLR
+449 INQILVPLR

-528 KKKHWKKLIHDYH
+528 KKKHWNKLILDYH

-563 HQLTSL
+563 HQLTNL
-569 IDGVTSNKNQTKMLD
+569 MDGVASNKKQTKMLD

-589 GSDGMAIQLAS
+589 GSDDMAIQLAN
-600 CCNPI
+600 CCHPI

-632 LALDHDRWVDVEW
+632 LSLDHDRWVDVEW
-645 EPDSDKLFNVRLSV
+645 EPDSEKLFNVRLSV

-671 ASVIADSESN
+671 ASVIADAESN

-696 TLNFLVQVRHR
+696 TLNFVVQVRHR

-716 LRKITKVNKITRVKN
+716 LRKISKVNKITRVKN
-731 YKELKK
+731 YKN

>member
-1 MANTI
+1 MANTPQT
-6 HSSQANLK
+6 SQVDLK
-14 KKIQPFLLPV
+14 KSHQFLLLPV
-24 DKENSRLSQLIKAY
+24 DQDNSRLTQLIKTY
-38 LPKKEVHKVWEA
+38 LPKKEVDKVWEA

-59 GQKRRSGEDYISHP
+59 GQKRRSGEAYISHP

-91 AALLHDVVEDTES
+91 AALLHDVVEDTQVTES
-104 TETEIESKFGKQVST
+104 DIELKFGKQVSI
-119 LVIGLS
+119 LVTGLS
-125 KLDKVQFQDASEA
+125 KLDKVEFQDANEA

-155 VILIKLSDRLHNMQ
+155 VMLIKLSDRLHNMQ

-176 AKKTRIAQETVD
+176 SRKIRIAQETVD

-215 PVRHKTI
+215 PVRYKTI

-227 ASRGNRKEVIEKISK
+227 ASRGNRKEVIEKISN
-242 EIRDKLSSV
+242 EISNKLNSV
-251 KTKAEIT
+251 KTKSEIT

-291 DTINDCYL
+291 NDINDCYL

-343 IQIRTKNMHQVAEAG
+343 IQIRTKNMHQLAEAG

-384 RMLDIQNDSSNSLEF
+384 RMLEIQNDSSNSLEF

-449 INQMLVPLR
+449 INQILVPLR
-458 TKLSTGDHVEIIT
+458 TRLSTGDHVEIIT

-528 KKKHWKKLIHDYH
+528 KKKHWNKLILDYH

-563 HQLTSL
+563 HQLTNL
-569 IDGVTSNKNQTKMLD
+569 MDGVASNKKQTKMLD

-589 GSDGMAIQLAS
+589 GSDDMAIQLAN
-600 CCNPI
+600 CCHPI

-632 LALDHDRWVDVEW
+632 LSLDHDRWVDVEW
-645 EPDSDKLFNVRLSV
+645 EPDSEKLFNVRLSV

-671 ASVIADSESN
+671 ASVIADAESN

-696 TLNFLVQVRHR
+696 TLNFVVQVRHR

-716 LRKITKVNKITRVKN
+716 LRKISKVNKITRVKN
-731 YKELKK
+731 YKN

>member
-1 MANTI
+1 MANT
-6 HSSQANLK
+6 SQTSQTDLK
-14 KKIQPFLLPV
+14 KSHQHSLLPV
-24 DKENSRLSQLIKAY
+24 DQNNSSLTQLIKAY
-38 LPKKEVHKVWEA
+38 LPKKEVDKVWEA

-59 GQKRRSGEDYISHP
+59 GQKRRSGEAYISHP

-104 TETEIESKFGKQVST
+104 TESEIESKFGKQVST

-125 KLDKVQFQDASEA
+125 KLDKVEFQDANEA

-176 AKKTRIAQETVD
+176 NKKIRIAQETID

-215 PVRHKTI
+215 PVRYKTI

-227 ASRGNRKEVIEKISK
+227 ASRGNRKEIIEKISN
-242 EIRDKLSSV
+242 EISNKLNSV

-291 DTINDCYL
+291 NDVNDCYL

-343 IQIRTKNMHQVAEAG
+343 IQIRTKNMHQLAEAG

-449 INQMLVPLR
+449 INQILVPLR
-458 TKLSTGDHVEIIT
+458 TRLSTGDHVEIIT

-528 KKKHWKKLIHDYH
+528 KKKHWNKLILDYH

-563 HQLTSL
+563 HQLTNL
-569 IDGVTSNKNQTKMLD
+569 MDGVASNKKQTKMLD

-589 GSDGMAIQLAS
+589 GSDDMAIQLAN
-600 CCNPI
+600 CCHPI

-632 LALDHDRWVDVEW
+632 LSLDHDRWVDVEW
-645 EPDSDKLFNVRLSV
+645 EPDSEKLFNVRLSV

-671 ASVIADSESN
+671 ASVIADAESN

-696 TLNFLVQVRHR
+696 TLNFVVQVRHR

-716 LRKITKVNKITRVKN
+716 LRKISKVNKITRVKN
-731 YKELKK
+731 YKN

>member
-1 MANTI
+1 MANTAQT
-6 HSSQANLK
+6 SQVDLK
-14 KKIQPFLLPV
+14 KSHQSLLIPV
-24 DKENSRLSQLIKAY
+24 DQDNSRLTQLLKTY
-38 LPKKEVHKVWEA
+38 LPKKEIDKVWGA

-59 GQKRRSGEDYISHP
+59 GQKRRSGEAYISHP

-91 AALLHDVVEDTES
+91 AALLHDVVEDTET
-104 TETEIESKFGKQVST
+104 TESDIESKFGKQVST

-125 KLDKVQFQDASEA
+125 KLDKVEFQDANEA

-176 AKKTRIAQETVD
+176 SKKIRIAQETVD

-215 PVRHKTI
+215 PVRYKTI

-227 ASRGNRKEVIEKISK
+227 ASRGNRKEVIEKISN
-242 EIRDKLSSV
+242 EISNKLNSV
-251 KTKAEIT
+251 KTKSEIT

-264 ASIHRKMLEDQTG
+264 ASIHRKMLADQTG

-291 DTINDCYL
+291 NDINDCYL

-343 IQIRTKNMHQVAEAG
+343 IQIRTISMHKLAEAG

-370 HVTDLQQKTNQWLK
+370 HVTQLQQQTNQWLK
-384 RMLDIQNDSSNSLEF
+384 KLLEFQSDDYDSLEF

-449 INQMLVPLR
+449 INQILVPLR
-458 TKLSTGDHVEIIT
+458 TRLSTGDHVEIIT

-528 KKKHWKKLIHDYH
+528 KKKHWNKLILDYH

-563 HQLTSL
+563 HQLTNL
-569 IDGVTSNKNQTKMLD
+569 MDGVASNKKQTKMLD

-589 GSDGMAIQLAS
+589 GSDDMAIQLAN
-600 CCNPI
+600 CCHPI
-605 PGDPILGYINKEKG
+605 PGDPILGYINKDKG
-619 LVIHTHDCQIVNE
+619 LVIHTHDCKIVNE
-632 LALDHDRWVDVEW
+632 LSLEHDRWVDVEW
-645 EPDSDKLFNVRLSV
+645 EPDSEKLFNVRLSV

-671 ASVIADSESN
+671 ASVIADAESN

-696 TLNFLVQVRHR
+696 TLNFVVQVRHR

-731 YKELKK
+731 YKN

>member
-1 MANTI
+1 MANTPQT
-6 HSSQANLK
+6 SQVDLK
-14 KKIQPFLLPV
+14 KSHQFLLLPV
-24 DKENSRLSQLIKAY
+24 DQDNSRLTQLIKTY
-38 LPKKEVHKVWEA
+38 LPKKEVDKVWEA

-59 GQKRRSGEDYISHP
+59 GQKRRSGEAYISHP

-91 AALLHDVVEDTES
+91 AALLHDVVEDTQVTES
-104 TETEIESKFGKQVST
+104 DIELKFGKQVSI
-119 LVIGLS
+119 LVTGLS
-125 KLDKVQFQDASEA
+125 KLDKVEFQDANEA

-155 VILIKLSDRLHNMQ
+155 VMLIKLSDRLHNMQ
-169 TIQSLDE
+169 TIQSLE
-176 AKKTRIAQETVD
+176 ESKKTRIAQETID

-215 PVRHKTI
+215 PVRYKTI

-227 ASRGNRKEVIEKISK
+227 ASRGNRKEVIEKISN
-242 EIRDKLSSV
+242 EISNKLNSV
-251 KTKAEIT
+251 KTKSEIT

-291 DTINDCYL
+291 NDINDCYL

-343 IQIRTKNMHQVAEAG
+343 IQIRTKNMHQLAEAG

-384 RMLDIQNDSSNSLEF
+384 RMLEIQNDSSNSLEF

-425 KNSSSID
+425 KNSSTID

-449 INQMLVPLR
+449 INQILVPLR
-458 TKLSTGDHVEIIT
+458 TRLSTGDHVEIIT

-528 KKKHWKKLIHDYH
+528 KKKHWNKLILDYH

-563 HQLTSL
+563 HQLTNL
-569 IDGVTSNKNQTKMLD
+569 MDGVASNKKQTKMLD

-589 GSDGMAIQLAS
+589 GSDDMAIQLAN
-600 CCNPI
+600 CCHPI

-632 LALDHDRWVDVEW
+632 LSLDHDRWVDVEW
-645 EPDSDKLFNVRLSV
+645 EPDSEKLFNVRLSV

-671 ASVIADSESN
+671 ASVIADAESN

-696 TLNFLVQVRHR
+696 TLNFVVQVRHR

-716 LRKITKVNKITRVKN
+716 LRKISKVNKITRVKN
-731 YKELKK
+731 YKN